1 MLEYSIW
8 IVEPHYAHV
17 VHMPISK
24 LEFTNIHNL

>member
-8 IVEPHYAHV
+8 IVEPHYADV